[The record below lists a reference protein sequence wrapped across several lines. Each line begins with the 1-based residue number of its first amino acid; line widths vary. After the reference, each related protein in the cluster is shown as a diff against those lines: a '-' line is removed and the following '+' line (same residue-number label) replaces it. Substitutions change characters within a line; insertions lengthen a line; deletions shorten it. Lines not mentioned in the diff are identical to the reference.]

1 MKIKA
6 GDVVKLKSL
15 TQVVN
20 ENEVESISV
29 SSISF
34 KDDNCGVIKG
44 MFKFFGG
51 EELTVEKIKSNNFIS
66 TSSSCT
72 FSIDWIDKII
82 PQKKSCWDKPELSI
96 QNYYLKT
103 NGEVRSFSYNVGWFD
118 DYNQG
123 NICLEK
129 EPLDFLSK
137 QREVEFKVRKFMA
150 ENNGKN
156 PMFEISYEMNRYES
170 KYYFE
175 VLFRDGNRNTKWR
188 FSSKKLA
195 HECLELIGKENW
207 KKYILE
213 V

>member
-29 SSISF
+29 GSISF

-72 FSIDWIDKII
+72 FSIDWISEII

-156 PMFEISYEMNRYES
+156 PSWEIFSHTNCNNEDCGFEIDRY
-170 KYYFE
+170 
-175 VLFRDGNRNTKWR
+175 LRFRGTKWR
-188 FSSKKLA
+188 FSSKELA
-195 HECLELIGKENW
+195 EECLELIGKENW